1 MSFKYIV
8 FIIISLLSLPCF
20 SNADSLPI
28 VESYAKDKQAVTAFL
43 PKGMFTQ
50 NELDHGSVSLNDN
63 IVSNISAG
71 IRLLPSDVLLLSFA
85 MNKFHI
91 EVSDKPQQGIF
102 LVKVFT
108 RSMQAGYEVTEQ
120 FYLEQD
126 YFDENA
132 KALSTR

>member
-1 MSFKYIV
+1 MSFKHIV
-8 FIIISLLSLPCF
+8 LIIASLLSLQCF
-20 SNADSLPI
+20 SSDDSLPI

-43 PKGMFTQ
+43 PEGMFTQ
-50 NELDHGSVSLNDN
+50 KELNHGAVTLNDN
-63 IVSNISAG
+63 TVSNISSG
-71 IRLLPSDVLLLSFA
+71 IRLLPNDVLLLSFA

-91 EVSDKPQQGIF
+91 QISDKPLQGIF

-108 RSMQAGYEVTEQ
+108 RSMQSGYEVTEQ

-132 KALSTR
+132 KSLSLR